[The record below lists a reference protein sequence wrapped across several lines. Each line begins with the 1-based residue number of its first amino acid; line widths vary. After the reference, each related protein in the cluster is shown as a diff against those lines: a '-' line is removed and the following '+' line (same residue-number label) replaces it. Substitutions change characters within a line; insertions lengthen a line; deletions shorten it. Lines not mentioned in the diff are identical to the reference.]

1 MTKLA
6 QAKTH
11 VANAQKTPGYPSDM
25 TEWLE
30 ADVRFK
36 SAELVSLRKKL
47 EPMESNFEKFQS
59 QQQKESKRKKTAS
72 KEPQPPTKK
81 QKTDNSHRAKESL
94 PEQTQAQAQPPL
106 VVEPMMNTATLDVAV
121 PLGGCTLTPDECQY
135 GHIERLRKQYVR
147 PFEMFCREMDSIND
161 TCLTGICLAMPD
173 MPWSIAVSRLAFLTK
188 SMLDSYGT
196 QPTPSETR
204 CLSIGT
210 TVGCQ
215 HHVRYIKLTELMV
228 IQDWRDFMRWAHHQS
243 HVFNL
248 CGQPSCIKLRHIC
261 LEPVDC
267 LSSRTKCRADLD
279 KLAKDAGLH
288 GQSTDGAH
296 RPCGSPGCWPSCL
309 PWYRNANISHSVVTE
324 YAALN
329 SVSFGPITSSVNKEL
344 YQPINEH
351 QLGKLVND
359 QSIGLIFP
367 FQKSYGHIF
376 VNKQGHG
383 RMVTVDTLQS
393 IPPMYTWE
401 ELQDIVHKVPTWAEL
416 SFNSLT
422 NSIFWYARRRVA
434 PSLARC
440 SDLRIRFDT
449 WRRYRCPFC
458 YGFDNYLNL
467 RDSPTEMISDFGG
480 FVEALQHMLASH
492 TRVPMIRKLRFLYE
506 ETRECPTIC
515 DAWKRMLRE
524 KYDVSV
530 ASLAKGEFPQAIAGL
545 CGYVALAGHM
555 PTEVSKDVAVG
566 RVTAKQINGESGC
579 TRD

>member
-1 MTKLA
+1 MSPKKSNTPIKRGVPFRKMHKLRQDVSQAMTKLA
-6 QAKTH
+6 QAKTR
-11 VANAQKTPGYPSDM
+11 VANAQKIPGYPSDM
-25 TEWLE
+25 AEWLE

-59 QQQKESKRKKTAS
+59 SQQKESKRKKTAPE
-72 KEPQPPTKK
+72 EPQPPTKK
-81 QKTDNSHRAKESL
+81 PKTDNSHRAKESL

-173 MPWSIAVSRLAFLTK
+173 MPWSIAVSRLAFFTK

-196 QPTPSETR
+196 QPTPSEAR

-243 HVFNL
+243 H
-248 CGQPSCIKLRHIC
+248 
-261 LEPVDC
+261 
-267 LSSRTKCRADLD
+267 
-279 KLAKDAGLH
+279 
-288 GQSTDGAH
+288 
-296 RPCGSPGCWPSCL
+296 
-309 PWYRNANISHSVVTE
+309 
-324 YAALN
+324 
-329 SVSFGPITSSVNKEL
+329 
-344 YQPINEH
+344 H

-376 VNKQGHG
+376 VNKQEHG

-422 NSIFWYARRRVA
+422 NSIFWYARRRNA

-440 SDLRIRFDT
+440 LDSRIRFDT
-449 WRRYRCPFC
+449 WRRYQCPFC

-467 RDSPTEMISDFGG
+467 RDSSTEMISDFGG
-480 FVEALQHMLASH
+480 FVEALQHMLAGH

-515 DAWKRMLRE
+515 DAWKMMLRE

-545 CGYVALAGHM
+545 CGYVAFADRM
-555 PTEVSKDVAVG
+555 PTEVSKDVTVG
-566 RVTAKQINGESGC
+566 HVTAK
-579 TRD
+579 